1 MIPIQ
6 TRDKTEWVSGK
17 TIGVCEVCELTEAVI
32 EIDGR
37 LLCQFDVPK
46 DPPLPVFTQL
56 KQGYPCSNCDRL
68 HNYESDALSCCP
80 EEIGEVWLCPNCEQ
94 ICFSEADALKCC
106 EGKYIWRPEG
116 E

>member
-56 KQGYPCSNCDRL
+56 KQ
-68 HNYESDALSCCP
+68 
-80 EEIGEVWLCPNCEQ
+80 VWLCPNCEQ

-116 E
+116 K